1 MMRTRF
7 RPLVIAAVVA
17 LLAVAGLT
25 AFVFRNRLAA
35 VPYIGRAFG
44 GQQTPTDSKTPSTS
58 PAAKSDVPA
67 MPGMPGMASKSAKTD
82 KAAPASEATPRG
94 DVTIDPRRQ
103 QLIGVR
109 TVAATRSTLSAT
121 IRTVGAVRYDETR
134 QADVNLK
141 VEGFIRDLFVDYTGQ
156 AITKGQPLFTL
167 YSPDVLTTENEYLMA
182 IKTRDLLRESQLP
195 DARERADQM
204 IASARQ
210 RLALWDVPSDEIRIL
225 EDKRQPSEA
234 VTFRSPVTGFV
245 VEKQAVKGFHVMP
258 GQTLYK
264 IADLS
269 VVWVEADV
277 YEADVSNLRVG
288 QAATVTLDA
297 YPGERFMGRVL
308 YIYPYVD
315 EKTRTNK
322 VRYEFPNRGGR
333 LKPGMYANVE
343 LSVPSGMAV
352 LVPTDAVLD
361 SGKEQIVFVAK
372 GDGYFEPRHVTIG
385 RRSGDQIQIVQG
397 VKEGEQVATGATF
410 FLDSESQL
418 RASLQGF
425 EAPQAGSGAASTE
438 QLDITFHSVPDP
450 AKVGENQFEVSVKD
464 PAGKPIADADVAVQF
479 FMAAMPT
486 MNMPA
491 MRNEVKLSPAGGG
504 VYRGTGQVM
513 MAGRWDA
520 SVTVTRGGQRLG
532 TKQLPVVA
540 R

>member
-1 MMRTRF
+1 MMMTHRF
-7 RPLVIAAVVA
+7 RPLVIVVIVVLIAVVG
-17 LLAVAGLT
+17 VT
-25 AFVFRNRLAA
+25 AFVLRDRLAA
-35 VPYIGRAFG
+35 VSYRSGAWERTQAPSASSSTAS
-44 GQQTPTDSKTPSTS
+44 TP
-58 PAAKSDVPA
+58 PA
-67 MPGMPGMASKSAKTD
+67 D
-82 KAAPASEATPRG
+82 KAAPTTDVTPRG
-94 DVTIDPRRQ
+94 DVTIDARRQ

-109 TVAATRSTLSAT
+109 TVTATRSTLSPT
-121 IRTVGAVRYDETR
+121 IRTIGTVRYDETR
-134 QADVNLK
+134 LVDVNLK
-141 VEGFIRDLFVDYTGQ
+141 VEGFIRELFVDYTGQ

-167 YSPDVLTTENEYLMA
+167 YSPDILTTENEYVMA
-182 IKTRDLLRESQLP
+182 VKTRDLLRESQLP
-195 DARERADQM
+195 DARERADQL

-210 RLALWDVPSDEIRIL
+210 RLALWDLPPDEIRTL
-225 EDKRQPSEA
+225 EEKLQPSEA
-234 VTFRSPVTGFV
+234 VTFRSPATGFV
-245 VEKQAVKGFHVMP
+245 IEKQALRGLHLMP
-258 GQTLYK
+258 GQSLYK

-277 YEADVSNLRVG
+277 YEGDLSLLRVG
-288 QAATVTLDA
+288 QRATVTLDA
-297 YPGERFMGRVL
+297 YPGERFMGRLL

-343 LSVPSGMAV
+343 LSMPSGMAV
-352 LVPTDAVLD
+352 LVPPDAVLD

-372 GDGYFEPRHVTIG
+372 GDGYFEPRRVTIG
-385 RRSGDQIQIVQG
+385 HRSGDQIEIVKG

-418 RASLQGF
+418 RASLQGY
-425 EAPQAGSGAASTE
+425 EPPQAGSGAAPTQ

-450 AKVGENQFEVSVKD
+450 AKVGENQFEVMVKD
-464 PAGKPIADADVAVQF
+464 PTGKPVDGADVSIQF

-491 MRNEVKLSPAGGG
+491 MRNEVKLSSAGGG
-504 VYRGTGQVM
+504 AYRGTGQVM

-532 TKQLPVVA
+532 TKQLPPVVT

>member
-1 MMRTRF
+1 MMTHRL
-7 RPLVIAAVVA
+7 RPLVIAVVVVLIAAVGV
-17 LLAVAGLT
+17 T
-25 AFVFRNRLAA
+25 AFALRGRLAA

-44 GQQTPTDSKTPSTS
+44 RHQTPPLDPATPSTS
-58 PAAKSDVPA
+58 PAGKTD
-67 MPGMPGMASKSAKTD
+67 KTD

-94 DVTIDPRRQ
+94 DVAIDPRRQ

-109 TVAATRSTLSAT
+109 TVAAIRSTLSPT
-121 IRTVGAVRYDETR
+121 IRTIGAVRYDETR
-134 QADVNLK
+134 LADVNLK
-141 VEGFIRDLFVDYTGQ
+141 IEGFIRDLFVDYTGQ
-156 AITKGQPLFTL
+156 AITRGQPLFTL
-167 YSPDVLTTENEYLMA
+167 YSPDILTTENEYVMA

-195 DARERADQM
+195 DARERADQL

-210 RLALWDVPSDEIRIL
+210 RLALWDLPPDEIRTL
-225 EDKRQPSEA
+225 EEKRQPSDA

-245 VEKQAVKGFHVMP
+245 IEKQAVKGLHVTP

-277 YEADVSNLRVG
+277 YEREMSLLRVG
-288 QAATVTLDA
+288 QRATVTLDA

-343 LSVPSGMAV
+343 LSMPSGMAV
-352 LVPTDAVLD
+352 LVPTNAVLD

-372 GDGYFEPRHVTIG
+372 GDGYFEPRRVTVG
-385 RRSGDQIQIVQG
+385 RRSDDQIQIVQG

-418 RASLQGF
+418 RASLQGY
-425 EAPQAGSGAASTE
+425 EAPQAGSGAAPTQ

-450 AKVGENQFEVSVKD
+450 AKVGENQFEVMVKD
-464 PAGKPIADADVAVQF
+464 ATGKPVDGADVSLQF

-504 VYRGTGQVM
+504 VYRGTGQMM